1 MLSLWMLYPLTS
13 PLAICRMSPIRRMFS
28 PALARSRPTGQ
39 VRIKP
44 SYLKAHSSRGW
55 IWSSKLSR
63 ASLCAS
69 SCQFK
74 YCPLSVFPHVPLSRI
89 RELAQ
94 IKPQLISLFLHWV
107 LENMVYFQ
115 EVSLITESSLY
126 VLVLF
131 FFFFWTRVDLQCFMR
146 FRCAATVNQLCKYI
160 CPFFFSHIGYYRI
173 LSRFPCAMP

>member
-131 FFFFWTRVDLQCFMR
+131 FFFFFCV
-146 FRCAATVNQLCKYI
+146 V
-160 CPFFFSHIGYYRI
+160 FFFSFFLFFFFFGSHIQ
-173 LSRFPCAMP
+173 FCE